1 MDSGKLRELLMMAR
15 RGMVWVFPYIQNQ
28 IRFIDDANTFNFQQF
43 LFQKEC
49 IRFFIYFLTNVL
61 NCVFIFTCRS
71 NYNDRGIKIKIGFL
85 YR

>member
-43 LFQKEC
+43 LFQREC
-49 IRFFIYFLTNVL
+49 IRFFINFLTNVL
-61 NCVFIFTCRS
+61 FVFLSLHVVVI
-71 NYNDRGIKIKIGFL
+71 IVIGA
-85 YR
+85 